1 MTAIAPLFDP
11 EALESIARIMDRA
24 RFDNGIRTKVQR
36 AELSADAADLFQD
49 ITAMDAPPKQG
60 GSTPWDRI
68 AEETPTPT
76 RRYKIFAKA
85 RAADDPLETLRTL
98 SQDRSPSE
106 FHLLQVRIKSFAR
119 SRRPTIEKS
128 LADLKTAVWGEL
140 SAEQHA
146 TIHKHMSHLETSS
159 YHTQKRNTDPIENRI
174 NLAVHALADLFARH
188 THFDGI
194 PTDLPYAAT
203 SRFIQF
209 LCLALRPIASPTK
222 LSPDA
227 VSMRWRRLKGPSESD
242 QD

>member
-1 MTAIAPLFDP
+1 
-11 EALESIARIMDRA
+11 
-24 RFDNGIRTKVQR
+24 
-36 AELSADAADLFQD
+36 
-49 ITAMDAPPKQG
+49 
-60 GSTPWDRI
+60 
-68 AEETPTPT
+68 
-76 RRYKIFAKA
+76 
-85 RAADDPLETLRTL
+85 
-98 SQDRSPSE
+98 
-106 FHLLQVRIKSFAR
+106 
-119 SRRPTIEKS
+119 
-128 LADLKTAVWGEL
+128 
-140 SAEQHA
+140 
-146 TIHKHMSHLETSS
+146 MSHLETSS

>member
-1 MTAIAPLFDP
+1 MTADAPLFDP
-11 EALESIARIMDRA
+11 EALESLARIMDRA
-24 RFDNGIRTKVQR
+24 RSDNGLRTKVQR
-36 AELSADAADLFQD
+36 AQLSADVADLFQD
-49 ITAMDAPPKQG
+49 ISVRDAPLKQG
-60 GSTPWDRI
+60 GSPPWDRI

-85 RAADDPLETLRTL
+85 RVADDPLGALRTL
-98 SQDRSPSE
+98 SEDRSPSE
-106 FHLLQVRIKSFAR
+106 FHLLQARIKSFAR

-128 LADLKTAVWGEL
+128 LADLQTAIWRDL
-140 SAEQHA
+140 SDEQHA
-146 TIHKHMSHLETSS
+146 TIHKHMSHLETFY
-159 YHTQKRNTDPIENRI
+159 YHTQKRNTDPVENRI

-203 SRFIQF
+203 SRFVLF